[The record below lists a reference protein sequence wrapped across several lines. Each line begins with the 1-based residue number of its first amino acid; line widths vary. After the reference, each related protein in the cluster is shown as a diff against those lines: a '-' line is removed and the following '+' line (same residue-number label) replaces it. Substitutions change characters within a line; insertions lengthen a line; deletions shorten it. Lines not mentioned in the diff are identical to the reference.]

1 MTAQERRAKH
11 AAIVASLRNGTS
23 RAAACR
29 AAGVDRGT
37 FYAWLKRGGPWAEQ
51 VEEALV
57 EQVAVVEDALF
68 EAALAGDVKAM
79 IHYLR
84 CRAPDKWEP
93 NKRVDMNANV
103 ANARGE
109 LYDWEEI
116 RRETNRI
123 YAELHTDAVAKAK
136 AELLAEQPGKLV

>member
-1 MTAQERRAKH
+1 MTARERREKK
-11 AAIVASLRNGTS
+11 AAVLASLGNGSTKS
-23 RAAACR
+23 AASE
-29 AAGVDRGT
+29 AAGIDRSTLYG
-37 FYAWLKRGGPWAEQ
+37 WLKSDKRFSER
-51 VEEALV
+51 VEEALAA
-57 EQVAVVEDALF
+57 QVSVVEDALYT
-68 EAALAGDVKAM
+68 EAVGGDVKAM